1 MVKKNLLFLDFFF
14 PPDEC
19 PGKYFAMVEKTGG
32 REGREKEREREKYL
46 KVSLGSHPLC
56 GKDCSFA

>member
-32 REGREKEREREKYL
+32 REGRERKKERERE
-46 KVSLGSHPLC
+46 VS
-56 GKDCSFA
+56 